1 MVKFAHDRRAIDWA
15 ILKDRNVVL
24 KGGDIISTGGGFTQV
39 PNFILVSQKISV
51 GAKLTYAMLLKY
63 AWQND
68 YCFPGQEKLADDM
81 GAGKRSVV
89 RWIKELEDADF
100 LTVKRRGLGKSNL
113 YELNLTAR
121 KRPN

>member
-1 MVKFAHDRRAIDWA
+1 METTNIGQ
-15 ILKDRNVVL
+15 ILKDRSIIL
-24 KGGDIISTGGGFTQV
+24 KGGDVISKGGGFTQV
-39 PNFILVSQKISV
+39 PNFILVSKRVSV

-68 YCFPGQEKLADDM
+68 HCFPGQETLAGDM

-121 KRPN
+121 KRQS

>member
-1 MVKFAHDRRAIDWA
+1 MDMANIKD
-15 ILKDRNVVL
+15 ILRERNIIL

-39 PNFILVSQKISV
+39 PNFILVSKRVSV

-68 YCFPGQEKLADDM
+68 YCFPGQETLAEDM

-89 RWIKELEDADF
+89 RWVKELEEADF
-100 LTVKRRGLGKSNL
+100 LTVRRRGLGKSNL

>member
-1 MVKFAHDRRAIDWA
+1 MSEAQLIGALLRE
-15 ILKDRNVVL
+15 RNIIL

-39 PNFILVSQKISV
+39 PNFILVSARVSV

-68 YCFPGQEKLADDM
+68 YCSPGQEKLAEDM

-100 LTVKRRGLGKSNL
+100 LKVKRRGLGKSNL

-121 KRPN
+121 KRPH

>member
-1 MVKFAHDRRAIDWA
+1 MSEAQLIGA
-15 ILKDRNVVL
+15 ILKDRNIVL

-39 PNFILVSQKISV
+39 PNFILVSQKVSV

-68 YCFPGQEKLADDM
+68 HCFPGQEKLADDM

-89 RWIKELEDADF
+89 RWIKVLEDADF
-100 LTVKRRGLGKSNL
+100 LKVKRRGLGKSNL